1 MTSDQAPILFI
12 GAECVLNKKTL
23 DMLENKG
30 FPLLFADNDLAVLRA
45 IHANPPACIVMAY
58 PENNDTA
65 DRLIRELKSDNIY
78 GHLPVVLLIAREILA
93 AMDWIHCM
101 ADDYL
106 VMPVEP
112 ADIAARLSLVLA
124 RMQRDISA
132 NPLTGLPGNI
142 SIMNEAE
149 RRLALNESFAVAYLD
164 IDHFKAFN
172 DKYGFSRGDEI
183 LRMTARI
190 LVNAIKS
197 ANDKFAYA
205 GHVGGDDFIFIT
217 APECIRSVAQQV
229 CDNFDLIVTNFYD
242 ADDRA
247 HGHIESVDR
256 EGNPRTFPLMT
267 CSIAIVDT
275 SISAIS
281 HLAEISARSAEIKK
295 LAKSIVGSNYIIDRR
310 R

>member
-1 MTSDQAPILFI
+1 MNPGNGPVLFI
-12 GAECVLNKKTL
+12 GVEGVLNQQHL

-30 FPLLFADNDLAVLRA
+30 FPFLFADNDLAVLRA

-78 GHLPVVLLIAREILA
+78 GHLPVVLLVERETLA
-93 AMDWIHCM
+93 VMDWLHCM

-106 VMPVEP
+106 VTPVEP
-112 ADIAARLSLVLA
+112 SDVAARLHLVLA

-149 RRLALNESFAVAYLD
+149 RRLALNEPFAVAYLD

-197 ANDKFAYA
+197 ANDKAAYV
-205 GHVGGDDFIFIT
+205 GHVGGDDFVFIT
-217 APECIRSVAQQV
+217 APECIRAVARQV
-229 CDNFDLIVTNFYD
+229 CDNFDLIVANFYD
-242 ADDRA
+242 AADRA
-247 HGHIESVDR
+247 CGHIESVDR

-275 SISAIS
+275 SISAVS

-295 LAKSIVGSNYIIDRR
+295 LAKSIAGSNYIIDRR